1 MSPMSNQSNIDRSCR
16 NHHKESHVFVFF
28 PGCYRVIVID
38 DVSATYFQ
46 EFPGFP
52 VFGISLRLTK
62 HQPKKLNQPIA
73 CLIWQCVKTLYP
85 VVHIKIAGLKWMF
98 IPLKMVLIGI
108 DPYQYE
114 KIPSTVTHS
123 WFGNCHSAGRVG
135 NMAFSTDDDY
145 GRMKMVHSR
154 YMIYPLVN

>member
-85 VVHIKIAGLKWMF
+85 CSSHQNSWVKMDVHPTKNGINRYWS
-98 IPLKMVLIGI
+98 IPIWKNTI
-108 DPYQYE
+108 Y
-114 KIPSTVTHS
+114 
-123 WFGNCHSAGRVG
+123 C
-135 NMAFSTDDDY
+135 
-145 GRMKMVHSR
+145 
-154 YMIYPLVN
+154 YPLMVWKLSFSRSSWKHGFFDGWWLWKDENGS